1 MTMMAE
7 VLDLRQFRPAQLESV
22 LAAEA
27 EEWLRE
33 LHWDYR
39 SSLDLI
45 RQYIGARVLPGYV
58 LAGGT
63 PAQPRP
69 QGYGFFVYEAQK
81 GLIGDL
87 FVHPASRGGQQAEEQ
102 LLLRHMIETLQGT
115 PGLRRIEAQLMPYRP
130 AQLAASFTQRD
141 FRAFRRLFL
150 HLDLRAAPPAGG
162 GDGAA
167 RPPQAIESWHSGLT
181 EATAAL
187 VQRAYEGHIDSLI
200 NDQYRTLA
208 GSLRFLHN
216 VVHYPGC
223 GDFDPGASGLV
234 RGPSGGVDA
243 MLLASRVQADVAHI
257 TQVCVAPAARNRGL
271 ARRLFR
277 HALDNLRRRGFRA
290 VTLTVTAG
298 NAPALALYQQLGFAT
313 LREFDAY
320 VWEPSPGGDGYEA
333 RSPGPQSHN

>member
-1 MTMMAE
+1 MAMMPE
-7 VLDLRQFRPAQLESV
+7 VLDLRQFRPAQLDPV

-39 SSLDLI
+39 SSLELI

-58 LAGGT
+58 LAAGT
-63 PAQPRP
+63 PSQPRA

-87 FVHPASRGGQQAEEQ
+87 FVHPASRGGRQAEEQ
-102 LLLRHMIETLQGT
+102 LLLRHMIETLQAT
-115 PGLRRIEAQLMPYRP
+115 PGLRRIEAQLMSYRP
-130 AQLAASFTQRD
+130 RELAASFAERQ
-141 FRAFRRLFL
+141 FRSFRRLFL
-150 HLDLRAAPPAGG
+150 HLDLRAAPLPAEGASG
-162 GDGAA
+162 GAA
-167 RPPQAIESWHSGLT
+167 VPVERWQSGLS
-181 EATAAL
+181 EAAGSL
-187 VQRAYEGHIDSLI
+187 IQRAYEGHIDSQI

-223 GDFDPGASGLV
+223 GEFDSAASGLV
-234 RGPSGGVDA
+234 REPGGGLA
-243 MLLASRVQADVAHI
+243 GMLLASRVQADVAHV
-257 TQVCVAPAARNRGL
+257 TQVCVAPSARNRGL
-271 ARRLFR
+271 ARRLFL
-277 HALDNLRRRGFRA
+277 HSLANLRRRGFRA

-298 NAPALALYQQLGFAT
+298 NLPALALYQQLGFHT

-320 VWEPSPGGDGYEA
+320 VWEA
-333 RSPGPQSHN
+333 